1 MIGRYIEALIRKVL
15 YLTLLYFM
23 GRASGWIFTTK
34 RTTMGKVKLTEEQLK
49 RAKSMRWYH
58 AIDFGEYQARG
69 RNRSPYP
76 PNMTLYGV
84 MDILSGIDV
93 KGMRVLEI
101 GPAHGMISIGLAIQ
115 GASVTACDV
124 GGKKPPQISFCEEVF
139 GIEIDYRAPL
149 ALEDVGS
156 VFEKAS
162 FDLIVCA
169 GVMYHLI
176 NPADV
181 FFRLRPLLKQNGL
194 MVMETVYAAKEKEP
208 VLVLNTEK
216 TLMAEP
222 TTYFVASESAIRGM
236 AKLAS
241 LEVLA
246 SRVNS
251 PSRFTIIG
259 RAVKP
264 DEVSDR
270 SEFLERVHNTGII
283 DPIFQNQKTDFD
295 ALSQSGIK
303 FSGDLG
309 HKRIDVKTHKP
320 NFVPCPT
327 ELSNPIGLSFWKN
340 K

>member
-1 MIGRYIEALIRKVL
+1 MSKVT
-15 YLTLLYFM
+15 LT
-23 GRASGWIFTTK
+23 AD
-34 RTTMGKVKLTEEQLK
+34 QLK
-49 RAKSMRWYH
+49 RAEAMRWYH

-69 RNRSPYP
+69 RNRPPYP

-84 MDILSGIDV
+84 MDVLSGIDV

-101 GPAHGMISIGLAIQ
+101 GPAHGMISIGLAMQ
-115 GASVTACDV
+115 GATVTACDV

-194 MVMETVYAAKEKEP
+194 MAMETVYAAKEKEP

-236 AKLAS
+236 AKLAC
-241 LEVLA
+241 LEVVA
-246 SRVNS
+246 SRTNS
-251 PSRFTIIG
+251 PSRFTILG
-259 RAVKP
+259 RAVKS
-264 DEVSDR
+264 DEVTERTD
-270 SEFLERVHNTGII
+270 FLKRVHSTGII
-283 DPIFQNQKTDFD
+283 DPIFQNQKADFD
-295 ALSQSGIK
+295 KLPKSSIS
-303 FSGDLG
+303 FSGGLG

-320 NFVPCPT
+320 KFAPCPV